1 MSLRLC
7 VTVWLLWITLSFP
20 VRAEMATV
28 GQPFPVFSLADQH
41 GVAASFVPGTRFV
54 IVASDKD
61 SSTKMNEWLHQ
72 KPADFLNQHDT
83 VYIADIEPMPALIT
97 RLFALPKMRKYPY
110 RVLLAREKS
119 FAATYPSQPGKIA
132 VFVVEPDGTL
142 ADIQYPEAT
151 DAIET
156 LIASPPDSR
165 AFGRP

>member
-1 MSLRLC
+1 MRLFII
-7 VTVWLLWITLSFP
+7 VWLLWITLVFT

-28 GQPFPVFSLADQH
+28 GHPFPAFSLADQH
-41 GVAASFVPGTRFV
+41 EVATSFVPGTRFV

-61 SSTKMNEWLHQ
+61 SSTKMNEWLQQ
-72 KPADFLNQHDT
+72 KPADFLDQHDT

-110 RVLLAREKS
+110 RVLLARDKS
-119 FAATYPSQPGKIA
+119 FAATYPAQPGKIA
-132 VFVVEPDGTL
+132 VFVVEPDGVL

-156 LIASPPDSR
+156 LIASPR
-165 AFGRP
+165 